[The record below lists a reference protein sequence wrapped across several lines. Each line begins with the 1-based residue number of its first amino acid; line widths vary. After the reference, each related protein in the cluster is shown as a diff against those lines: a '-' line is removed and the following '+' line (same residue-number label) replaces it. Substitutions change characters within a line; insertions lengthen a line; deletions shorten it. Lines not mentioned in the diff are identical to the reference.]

1 MKRIICTCVR
11 RRIFWVGLGKGV
23 GGSQRQISILVNRHC
38 KASVDLNLPALDR
51 KWRLRWERQRLQKA
65 LRRFSPLWTL
75 KEAEERE
82 SREKMYIL
90 PMFPYPSGDLHLGH
104 LRVYTISDVLARFR
118 RMQGYDVM
126 HPIGWDAFGLPA
138 ENAAIE
144 RGIDPATWTKQNI
157 KKMKSQLQSMN
168 GLWDWDRVR
177 MLIMYGTRLTRNR
190 SLQPAIRA
198 STNTHSASSSC
209 CTRLALYTKQSQ
221 LLTTILWTRQ
231 Y

>member
-1 MKRIICTCVR
+1 M
-11 RRIFWVGLGKGV
+11 
-23 GGSQRQISILVNRHC
+23 
-38 KASVDLNLPALDR
+38 DLNLPALDR

-82 SREKMYIL
+82 REKMYIL

-198 STNTHSASSSC
+198 STNTRSASSSC

-221 LLTTILWTRQ
+221 LLTTILWTRR

>member
-1 MKRIICTCVR
+1 
-11 RRIFWVGLGKGV
+11 
-23 GGSQRQISILVNRHC
+23 
-38 KASVDLNLPALDR
+38 
-51 KWRLRWERQRLQKA
+51 
-65 LRRFSPLWTL
+65 
-75 KEAEERE
+75 
-82 SREKMYIL
+82 
-90 PMFPYPSGDLHLGH
+90 
-104 LRVYTISDVLARFR
+104 
-118 RMQGYDVM
+118 MQGYDVM

-209 CTRLALYTKQSQ
+209 FIRLALYTKQSQ